1 MNAKPPL
8 NNNHPPTTALPP
20 HKHFV
25 LFGINDK
32 AAVVESQCHP
42 PWADHHLNGQADRPP
57 AAHSINIILHFLIIT
72 TSDDRH
78 RPAAWRH
85 RVHYCHPRI
94 YSSIHNQ
101 PHPSSSSLSLS
112 LSASHLSIVGQTTT
126 IGRLVFYTLILYLI
140 PVRAS
145 PLHVSSS
152 INHRPDRWNITAGW
166 CMQANLPNHAAA
178 VVRN

>member
-78 RPAAWRH
+78 RPVAWRH

-101 PHPSSSSLSLS
+101 PHPSSSSLSFS
-112 LSASHLSIVGQTTT
+112 LCKSFIHCRSNNNDWKTCL
-126 IGRLVFYTLILYLI
+126 FYTNIILDSCPCL
-140 PVRAS
+140 PAS
-145 PLHVSSS
+145 CLFLDKSSS
-152 INHRPDRWNITAGW
+152 
-166 CMQANLPNHAAA
+166 
-178 VVRN
+178 